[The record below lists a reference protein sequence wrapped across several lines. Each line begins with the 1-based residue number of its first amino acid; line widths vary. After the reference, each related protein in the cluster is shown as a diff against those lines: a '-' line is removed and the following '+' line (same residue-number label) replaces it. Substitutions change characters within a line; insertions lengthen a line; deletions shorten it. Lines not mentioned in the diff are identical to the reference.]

1 MKHYIFEG
9 KLNVEPVDKLLNF
22 LTSTEEKVLVY
33 VETPGG
39 DNSLT
44 EFLLYY
50 LNLNKDRITLIAG
63 NEITSNG
70 FWLFYYFEGRKLM
83 TTNTHCLIHKS
94 WMEIPSYN
102 LKDRESTTMLRK
114 VEMDKFNKTRL
125 DILSQYLTP
134 KEIKSLQRDEDVF
147 LSSERLT
154 KIFKINEQEL

>member
-1 MKHYIFEG
+1 MKHYIFQG
-9 KLNVEPVDKLLNF
+9 KLDLEPVNKLLEF
-22 LTSTEEKVLVY
+22 ITSTEEKILVY

-70 FWLFYYFEGRKLM
+70 FWLFYYYEGKKLLSSS
-83 TTNTHCLIHKS
+83 TFCLIHKS

-102 LKDRESTTMLRK
+102 LKDRESYTMLRK
-114 VEMDKFNKTRL
+114 VEMEKFNKKRL
-125 DILSQYLTP
+125 DILAQYLTS
-134 KEIKSLQRDEDVF
+134 KEMKNINKDEDVF
-147 LSSERLT
+147 LSSERLL
-154 KIFKINEQEL
+154 KIFNIEKDEN

>member
-1 MKHYIFEG
+1 MKHYIFQSKLDLEPVG
-9 KLNVEPVDKLLNF
+9 KLIDF
-22 LTSTEEKVLVY
+22 LTSTEEKVLIY

-70 FWLFYYFEGRKLM
+70 FWLFYNFEGKKLIGA
-83 TTNTHCLIHKS
+83 NTYCLIHKS

-102 LKDRESTTMLRK
+102 LKDKESVTMLRK
-114 VEMDKFNKTRL
+114 IEMEKFNEKRL
-125 DILSQYLTP
+125 AILSQYLTP
-134 KEIKSLQRDEDVF
+134 KEIKSINKDEDVF

-154 KIFKINEQEL
+154 KIFNINEQEL